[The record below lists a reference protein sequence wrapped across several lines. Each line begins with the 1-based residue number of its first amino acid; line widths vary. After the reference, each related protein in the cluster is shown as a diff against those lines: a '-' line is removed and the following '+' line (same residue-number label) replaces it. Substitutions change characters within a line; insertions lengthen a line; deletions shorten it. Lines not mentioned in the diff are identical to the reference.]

1 MGDPKRPR
9 KKYET
14 PRHPWQEDRLK
25 EELQLIGEYGLRNKR
40 ELWRAASVLRKYRK
54 IARDL
59 FILTGEE
66 RRRREREL
74 IEKLYRTGLVPQ
86 DADANYVLQLTVR
99 DILER
104 RLQTIVFRRGL
115 ARSPHHARQL
125 ITHKKVAVGERIVSA
140 PSYLVLREEEDRIS
154 LVIPQA
160 AAA

>member
-25 EELQLIGEYGLRNKR
+25 EELQLVGEYGLRNKR

-54 IARDL
+54 IAREL
-59 FILTGEE
+59 FVLTGEE
-66 RRRREREL
+66 RRRRERAL
-74 IEKLYRTGLVPQ
+74 IDKLYRIGLVPQ

-104 RLQTIVFRRGL
+104 RLQTIVYRKGL
-115 ARSPHHARQL
+115 ARTIHQARQL
-125 ITHKKVAVGERIVSA
+125 ITHKKIEVGGRIVSA
-140 PSYLVLREEEDRIS
+140 PGYLVQRGEEDKIG
-154 LVIPQA
+154 LVIPQPA
-160 AAA
+160 A